1 MYPFYL
7 QNVSKF
13 CIYILK
19 HSIFNCKIFQKIWEH
34 TTFTFYKTQG
44 HFISLPVSFD
54 HRRRMEREGKAKV
67 VASIWGA
74 NCVQF
79 LAMLAVLPRWILMK
93 QLNSNRHYDLPCLAF
108 CFRPSSMALTLI
120 NHIICKTMQYSIQTI
135 MPYKNYIFE
144 VKFNNSAEV

>member
-79 LAMLAVLPRWILMK
+79 LAMLAVLPRWILKK
-93 QLNSNRHYDLPCLAF
+93 QLNSNRHYDLLCLLF
-108 CFRPSSMALTLI
+108 PSFFYGFDI
-120 NHIICKTMQYSIQTI
+120 N
-135 MPYKNYIFE
+135 
-144 VKFNNSAEV
+144 

>member
-19 HSIFNCKIFQKIWEH
+19 HSIFNCEIFQKIWEH

-79 LAMLAVLPRWILMK
+79 LAMLCSCFASVDFKETVEFKPTLRLALPSVSVLLLWL
-93 QLNSNRHYDLPCLAF
+93 
-108 CFRPSSMALTLI
+108 
-120 NHIICKTMQYSIQTI
+120 
-135 MPYKNYIFE
+135 
-144 VKFNNSAEV
+144 